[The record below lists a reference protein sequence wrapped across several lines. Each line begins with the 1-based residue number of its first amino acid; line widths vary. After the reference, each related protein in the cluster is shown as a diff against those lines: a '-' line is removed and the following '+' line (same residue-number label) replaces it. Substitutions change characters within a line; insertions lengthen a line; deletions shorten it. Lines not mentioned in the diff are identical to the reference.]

1 MNIYKTISLLALA
14 ASLAACGAEGE
25 EDLRPSQQS
34 EAVTDDHGDEGE
46 HGDEEGDTVE
56 LSAEDASAL
65 GIQLATAGRTVIGGE
80 TDLPAEL
87 SFAADKIATIAPRVG
102 GVVRSLDATEGDLV
116 EAGQV
121 LAVLDSGRLATLMS
135 DYHSARAAERYAR
148 ATLERESGLRDQGI
162 TSESEFAQA
171 RQEATMAV
179 ARREAAETALHAAGI
194 DHEAIETAQA
204 GADGAAG
211 RYRITAPIAGRVI
224 ERRLSL
230 GQSVQAGEDG
240 GSPAFVVADDSVVW
254 ADVQVY
260 AADLG
265 AVRSG
270 QTVILKGESGAAIAE
285 GEVAFVTPQLAEG
298 SRTATARVVLDNP
311 EGLLRPGQFVTA
323 SIATGTD
330 GETLTVPK
338 GAVVVFEGQDVV
350 FTRSEHGFAPV
361 PVETGRQVG
370 DRLEIVSGLAAG
382 DRFVTEGAFTL
393 KAELEKDAFGD
404 GHGH

>member
-1 MNIYKTISLLALA
+1 MNTQQMISLLALA
-14 ASLAACGAEGE
+14 ASLTACGAGGK

-34 EAVTDDHGDEGE
+34 EAVTDDQSDEGE

-56 LSAEDASAL
+56 LSAEDAEAL
-65 GIQLATAGRTVIGGE
+65 GIRVVAAERTTLGGA

-87 SFAADKIATIAPRVG
+87 SFAADKLATIVPRVG
-102 GVVRSLDATEGDLV
+102 GVVRSLDAMEGDVV
-116 EAGQV
+116 EAGDV
-121 LAVLDSGRLATLMS
+121 LAVLDSGRLAGLV
-135 DYHSARAAERYAR
+135 SAYRSAVGAEWFAQS
-148 ATLERESGLRDQGI
+148 TFERERGLLDQGV
-162 TSESEFAQA
+162 TSEAEFAQA
-171 RQEATMAV
+171 RQAATMA
-179 ARREAAETALHAAGI
+179 AAEREAAETALHAAGV
-194 DHEAIETAQA
+194 DHEQIEALTSA
-204 GADGAAG
+204 ADGAAG
-211 RYRITAPIAGRVI
+211 RYRITSPIAGRVI
-224 ERRLSL
+224 RRSLSL
-230 GQSVQAGEDG
+230 GQSVQAGDEG
-240 GSPAFVVADDSVVW
+240 GSPAFIVADDSVVW

-270 QTVILKGESGAAIAE
+270 QAVELRDDAGRVVAE

-323 SIATGTD
+323 SIATGTG

-338 GAVVVFEGQDVV
+338 GAVVAFEGRDVV
-350 FTRSEHGFAPV
+350 FAPGEHGFAPV

-382 DRFVTEGAFTL
+382 DRFVAEGAFTL